1 MANKYQVGQIY
12 KSKSCGKY
20 ELVERVKSKIATPR
34 WKVRFLDTGYETEA
48 YTNNIRT
55 GGILDKTLLNPLGR
69 YQIGQVLETKDNDK
83 VEILDIQRLKKDNS
97 NKTRTYLTV
106 KFLNTGYTTKTLP
119 ENIHNGH
126 LKDFLKPSVMN
137 VGMLGYLP
145 EFEGRLKDQQEYKLW
160 ESILNRCYQESY
172 EFKNKS
178 YEKAEICERWK
189 RFDYF
194 YKDLPL
200 VEGYKDW
207 KEYKLH
213 NKNKKNI
220 YEFDKDTKVLGNKI
234 YSLET
239 CRFLHKEINAGFTSW
254 AKPETKIKLL
264 DRIEV
269 CY

>member
-145 EFEGRLKDQQEYKLW
+145 EFEGRLKDQQEYKL
-160 ESILNRCYQESY
+160 
-172 EFKNKS
+172 
-178 YEKAEICERWK
+178 
-189 RFDYF
+189 
-194 YKDLPL
+194 
-200 VEGYKDW
+200 
-207 KEYKLH
+207 H